1 MDKLKQWVALTVVG
15 VIAILAAGWF
25 LLVSPKRSDASDL
38 DAQAQAKQAANAML
52 LTKLATLKAQ
62 AKDLPRQQAALAAV
76 AAKIPDNPAM
86 PALIRSLSKAAASAG
101 VELVSIAPANVTPVV
116 START
121 GAPVTPTVGSAPV
134 ATSSGTSAAPVTPSA
149 GSAAGSAA
157 GSSATAGTLSS
168 ISVTL
173 SVVGGYFQVE
183 QFLDGLESLQR
194 AFKVGSIS
202 MAPGDNPVKP
212 ATGTSTGTSAAA
224 SGRSLTAAI
233 TGLVYLAPGRATAAS
248 VPTTA
253 K

>member
-1 MDKLKQWVALTVVG
+1 MDKLKQWVALTVLG
-15 VIAILAAGWF
+15 VVVILAAGWF

-38 DAQAQAKQAANAML
+38 NAQAAAKQSANAML
-52 LTKLATLKAQ
+52 ITKLATLKAQ
-62 AKDLPRQQAALAAV
+62 AKDLPKQQAALAAV

-86 PALIRSLSKAAASAG
+86 PALIRSLSSAAASAG
-101 VELVSIAPANVTPVV
+101 VELVSIAPATATVV
-116 START
+116 QTART
-121 GAPVTPTVGSAPV
+121 GAATVTPAAAGAPV
-134 ATSSGTSAAPVTPSA
+134 STSAAGAATVARPTGA
-149 GSAAGSAA
+149 GAGGTAAALG
-157 GSSATAGTLSS
+157 AGTLSS

-173 SVVGGYFQVE
+173 NVVGGYFQVE

-212 ATGTSTGTSAAA
+212 HTGTPAATT
-224 SGRSLTAAI
+224 GRSLTAAI
-233 TGLVYLAPGRATAAS
+233 TGLVYLAPGRISTGS